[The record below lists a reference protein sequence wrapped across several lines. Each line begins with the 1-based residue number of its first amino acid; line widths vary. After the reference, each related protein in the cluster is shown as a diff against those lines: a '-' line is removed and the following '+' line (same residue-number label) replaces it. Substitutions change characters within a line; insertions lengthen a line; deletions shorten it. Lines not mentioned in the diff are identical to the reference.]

1 VKPLPVLF
9 AATLL
14 SLAPAACGRSGK
26 NVGGSASSV
35 SNHGAAAVA
44 AGPEGARGVATTGA
58 GPGGVPGA
66 ALPQIELKG
75 DPDSDSDTY
84 PGEPDNEHELLGRP
98 VRAGDARA
106 VAALV
111 RRYYAAAARGD
122 GAAACRLIYAPTAE
136 AIPAVYGGPGGPA
149 YLRGKTCAAV
159 LSKLFRH
166 YHKRLSAEDT
176 ALRVVAVRV
185 YLTRGSAQ
193 FGFGGKKPTRYIMVH
208 RERGAW
214 KMFMML
220 DVGQPFHVE

>member
-1 VKPLPVLF
+1 MKPLSVLF

-14 SLAPAACGRSGK
+14 SVALAACGRSGRGA
-26 NVGGSASSV
+26 GGSASGV
-35 SNHGAAAVA
+35 SNYVVA
-44 AGPEGARGVATTGA
+44 AGPGGAPA
-58 GPGGVPGA
+58 A

-84 PGEPDNEHELLGRP
+84 PGEPDNEHELLGRLA
-98 VRAGDARA
+98 RARDARA

-122 GAAACRLIYAPTAE
+122 GAAACRLLYAPTAE
-136 AIPAVYGGPGGPA
+136 AIPAVYGRPPGGPA

-159 LSKLFRH
+159 LFKLFEH
-166 YHKRLSAEDT
+166 LHKRLSAEDT
-176 ALRVVAVRV
+176 ALRVAAVRV

-193 FGFGGKKPTRYIMVH
+193 FGFQGKKPTRYIMVH